1 MCVCVCVC
9 ERERERERE
18 REIIC
23 SCECV
28 HFLKLASN
36 APGCINSLQM
46 YNISG
51 QTYKLQIEIN

>member
-9 ERERERERE
+9 ERERE

-28 HFLKLASN
+28 HFLKLTSN
-36 APGCINSLQM
+36 APGCINSLHM

-51 QTYKLQIEIN
+51 QTYKLLIEIN